1 MSSTGSV
8 TGRRSWAA
16 VLVAALAMGAVG
28 GAGHAPGQPAPW
40 QDVVV
45 SGQPGA
51 LHAVELAVR
60 NVGGQ
65 VRSTLGVIEGVAAR
79 VPVGAAASLRAMPG
93 VRAVSSDAHGHL
105 MGLDSTLGY
114 DVGADVGSVYNVA
127 QVTHA
132 KDAWTKG
139 YTGQGIDVALIDSG
153 VAPVLGLTSG
163 NVVNGPDLSFESQD
177 PNLSHLDTYGHGT
190 HMASI
195 IVGREAA
202 ATGSTYAK
210 ADNHQFVGVAPDARL
225 VSLKV
230 ASADGGADVSQVI
243 AAIDWVTQN
252 RHSNGLNIKV
262 LNLSYGTDS
271 AQSVVLDPL
280 DYAVENAWRAGITVI
295 VSAGND
301 GTNRAALADP
311 ANDPLVLAVGA
322 DDPKTTD
329 SVGDDLVPT
338 FSQRGTS
345 ARHVDVIAPGMHV
358 LGLRNPGSF
367 IDQAN
372 PQAVVNSRF
381 FRGSGT
387 SQAAAVTSGLAAV
400 YLSRYPNATPDQVK
414 YALMHNATPPS
425 SVKPLFAG
433 LGVPDVNKALA
444 APLPVSVQA
453 ASGST
458 GTGSLEAARGSA
470 HVYDGYATLTGE
482 LDIFGQTWNPTAWAA
497 ASAAGTA
504 WSAGSWDGHTW
515 TANTWDGASWAS
527 AVWDGHT
534 WTGHT
539 WTGHTWTGHT
549 WTDAGWDGHTW
560 TGSGW
565 SANSWAGSTWSASQW
580 G

>member
-1 MSSTGSV
+1 
-8 TGRRSWAA
+8 
-16 VLVAALAMGAVG
+16 
-28 GAGHAPGQPAPW
+28 
-40 QDVVV
+40 
-45 SGQPGA
+45 
-51 LHAVELAVR
+51 
-60 NVGGQ
+60 
-65 VRSTLGVIEGVAAR
+65 
-79 VPVGAAASLRAMPG
+79 
-93 VRAVSSDAHGHL
+93 
-105 MGLDSTLGY
+105 
-114 DVGADVGSVYNVA
+114 
-127 QVTHA
+127 
-132 KDAWTKG
+132 
-139 YTGQGIDVALIDSG
+139 
-153 VAPVLGLTSG
+153 
-163 NVVNGPDLSFESQD
+163 
-177 PNLSHLDTYGHGT
+177 
-190 HMASI
+190 
-195 IVGREAA
+195 
-202 ATGSTYAK
+202 
-210 ADNHQFVGVAPDARL
+210 
-225 VSLKV
+225 
-230 ASADGGADVSQVI
+230 
-243 AAIDWVTQN
+243 
-252 RHSNGLNIKV
+252 
-262 LNLSYGTDS
+262 
-271 AQSVVLDPL
+271 
-280 DYAVENAWRAGITVI
+280 
-295 VSAGND
+295 
-301 GTNRAALADP
+301 
-311 ANDPLVLAVGA
+311 
-322 DDPKTTD
+322 
-329 SVGDDLVPT
+329 
-338 FSQRGTS
+338 
-345 ARHVDVIAPGMHV
+345 V